1 MNTFF
6 VFLQNECHDL
16 LKLAHVVILSTNH
29 LHMSL
34 LQNTHKLSAFTVV
47 LKMIIKQTNVEVVI
61 CSSQLEALA
70 TKPLE
75 VKFNSQHVKYQ

>member
-6 VFLQNECHDL
+6 AFLQNKCHDL

-34 LQNTHKLSAFTVV
+34 LQNTHKLSAFTVL
-47 LKMIIKQTNVEVVI
+47 LKMIIRQTNLEVVI
-61 CSSQLEALA
+61 CGSQLEALA

>member
-47 LKMIIKQTNVEVVI
+47 LKMIIKQTNLEVVI

-75 VKFNSQHVKYQ
+75 VTFNSQHVKYQ

>member
-6 VFLQNECHDL
+6 VFLQNKCHDL

-34 LQNTHKLSAFTVV
+34 LQNTHKLSAFTV
-47 LKMIIKQTNVEVVI
+47 LFKMIIRQTNLEVVI
-61 CSSQLEALA
+61 CGSQLEALA

>member
-47 LKMIIKQTNVEVVI
+47 LKMIIRQTNLEVVI

-75 VKFNSQHVKYQ
+75 VKFNSPHVKYQ

>member
-1 MNTFF
+1 
-6 VFLQNECHDL
+6 
-16 LKLAHVVILSTNH
+16 
-29 LHMSL
+29 MSL

-47 LKMIIKQTNVEVVI
+47 LKMIIRQTNLEVVI

-75 VKFNSQHVKYQ
+75 VK

>member
-34 LQNTHKLSAFTVV
+34 LQNTHKRSAFTVV
-47 LKMIIKQTNVEVVI
+47 LKMIIKQTNLEVVI

>member
-47 LKMIIKQTNVEVVI
+47 LKIIIKQTNVEVVI

>member
-6 VFLQNECHDL
+6 VFLQNKCHDL

-34 LQNTHKLSAFTVV
+34 LHNIHKLSAFTVV
-47 LKMIIKQTNVEVVI
+47 LKMIIRQTNLEVVI

-70 TKPLE
+70 TKLLE
-75 VKFNSQHVKYQ
+75 FKFNSQHVKYQ

>member
-16 LKLAHVVILSTNH
+16 LKLAHVVILSPNH

-47 LKMIIKQTNVEVVI
+47 LKMIIRQTNLEVVI
-61 CSSQLEALA
+61 CGSQLEALA

>member
-1 MNTFF
+1 
-6 VFLQNECHDL
+6 
-16 LKLAHVVILSTNH
+16 
-29 LHMSL
+29 MSL

-47 LKMIIKQTNVEVVI
+47 LKMIIRQTNLEVVI

>member
-6 VFLQNECHDL
+6 VFLQNKCHDL

-47 LKMIIKQTNVEVVI
+47 LKMIIRQTNLEVVI
-61 CSSQLEALA
+61 CISQLEALA

>member
-29 LHMSL
+29 LQMSL

-47 LKMIIKQTNVEVVI
+47 LKMIIKQTNLEVVI

>member
-6 VFLQNECHDL
+6 VFLQNKCHDL

-34 LQNTHKLSAFTVV
+34 LQNIHKLSAFTVV
-47 LKMIIKQTNVEVVI
+47 LKMIIRQTNLEVVI

>member
-16 LKLAHVVILSTNH
+16 LKLAHVVILSMNH

-47 LKMIIKQTNVEVVI
+47 LKMIIKQTNLEVVI

>member
-47 LKMIIKQTNVEVVI
+47 VKMIIKQTNLEVVI

-75 VKFNSQHVKYQ
+75 VKFNRQHVKYQ